1 MTAKPALVKI
11 VKIILQIK
19 EKGKY
24 IETTEAREGKWFTIK
39 YIN

>member
-1 MTAKPALVKI
+1 MTTKPALVRI

-24 IETTEAREGKWFTIK
+24 IVTTEARERK
-39 YIN
+39 